1 MKMEILVSTSFFCP
15 LHIASFMQRA
25 DAVVLEAHEHYQKKS
40 YRNRCLMITPQGR
53 KTLSVPLKGGKN
65 NQMPI
70 KDVQISYDE
79 NWVVQHLRTLKMSYS
94 QSPFY
99 EYYIHEVEAILN
111 KSHKYLWD
119 LNLETLH
126 FVRKVSQSSG
136 TLMETNDYV
145 KDVDDKID
153 MRTIKKDVFLG
164 HEMDRY
170 RQPFEAKFGF
180 DPEVSVLDAIFCLG
194 PELSLYLEK

>member
-1 MKMEILVSTSFFCP
+1 MEILVSTSFFSP
-15 LHIASFMQRA
+15 LQMTSFMHRA
-25 DAVVLEAHEHYQKKS
+25 DVVYLEGHEHYQKKS
-40 YRNRCLMITPQGR
+40 YRNRCMIITPQGR

-79 NWVVQHLRTLKMSYS
+79 NWVLQHLRTLKMSYS

-99 EYYIHEVEAILN
+99 EYYIHEVETILH

-136 TLMETNDYV
+136 ELIETDDYEKYV
-145 KDVDDKID
+145 EHKID
-153 MRTIKKDVFLG
+153 MRTIKKDVFLR
-164 HEMDRY
+164 HELDRY